1 MKVVLINT
9 YERRGGAA
17 VACNRLAHALHEAG
31 VDAHMLA
38 ITAAGNDDVVVGV
51 CRSRWAKWRQRW
63 SFLRE
68 RLQIFLCNGFSRKQL
83 FTVSTASAGVSI
95 ASHPLVREADV
106 IHLHWI
112 NQGFLSLQELRRLLA
127 LGKPVVWTMH
137 DMWPV
142 TAICHHARTC
152 SRYTTECQG
161 CPFLS
166 SGGKDLSTD
175 IFYKKKAVYAT
186 APLHRVACS
195 GWLRREAAVSALL
208 KPTDTLCDIP
218 NPIDVSFFAPG
229 SQVAARERLALPRN
243 KRLILFGAVN
253 AADKRKGVDYLV
265 EALQVLHEQYPLWND
280 KVELVVFGAAD
291 NLPFEQF
298 PYHYTTLGYL
308 ADAELVRDMY
318 RAADVY
324 VTPSLEENLPNTIM
338 EAMACGV
345 PCVGFEVG
353 GIPEMITE
361 GCGYVARYRDAADMA
376 KGIDYVLQ
384 EDSHKAM
391 SLLSR
396 RMAEERYAEPVVAK
410 RYIALY
416 NELLALQANAKHI

>member
-1 MKVVLINT
+1 MKIVLINT

-17 VACNRLAHALHEAG
+17 VACNRLAHALREAG

-38 ITAAGNDDVVVGV
+38 ATAVGDDNVVAGA
-51 CRSRWAKWRQRW
+51 CRSRWAKWWQRW
-63 SFLRE
+63 AFLRE

-83 FTVSTASAGVSI
+83 FTVSTALTGISI
-95 ASHPLVREADV
+95 VSHPLVREADV
-106 IHLHWI
+106 IHLNWI
-112 NQGFLSLQELRRLLA
+112 NQGYLSLHELECLLT

-142 TAICHHARTC
+142 TAICHHAREC
-152 SRYTTECQG
+152 NRYTTECRC
-161 CPFLS
+161 CPFLAS
-166 SGGKDLSTD
+166 HGKDLSTRLFHD
-175 IFYKKKAVYAT
+175 KQKIYTK
-186 APLHRVACS
+186 APLHFVACS
-195 GWLRREAAVSALL
+195 GWLRREAEVSALL
-208 KPTDTLCDIP
+208 KPADTLCDIP
-218 NPIDVSFFAPG
+218 NPIDVSFFAPD
-229 SQVAARERLALPRN
+229 SQEMARKHLGLPLG

-253 AADKRKGVDYLV
+253 AADKRKGIDYLV
-265 EALQVLHEQYPLWND
+265 QALQALHERYPSWDD

-298 PYHYTTLGYL
+298 PYRCTALGYL
-308 ADAELVRDMY
+308 AEAESVRDMY

-361 GCGYVARYRDAADMA
+361 GCGYVARYKDAADMA
-376 KGIDYVLQ
+376 KGIDFVLQ
-384 EDSHKAM
+384 EINHKSM

-396 RMAEERYAEPVVAK
+396 RMAEERYAELMVAQ

-416 NELLALQANAKHI
+416 KELSAPQVKL